1 MDNSLYLCKNM
12 SRTFH
17 RRPDAEHIAMAVVFA
32 ALALFFFLQR
42 RTPAVLLA
50 LLFVAEAVVTIERLI
65 HTVYVLDEGAGELIV
80 DGGRFSRTVRIP
92 LSDIVSATC
101 VPRRLLRPAHVLVRY
116 GAGHECAVCPENG
129 PGFAAEIMRCVTQGQ
144 PGETQAEG
152 ASATRCDKA

>member
-42 RTPAVLLA
+42 RTSAVLLA

-65 HTVYVLDEGAGELIV
+65 HTVYVLD
-80 DGGRFSRTVRIP
+80 GGRFSRVVRIP
-92 LSDIVSATC
+92 LSDIVSATY
-101 VPRRLLRPAHVLVRY
+101 VPHRLLRPAHVLVRY
-116 GAGHECAVCPENG
+116 GAEHECAVMPENG
-129 PGFAAEIMRCVTQGQ
+129 HAFISEVMRSVERIQQG
-144 PGETQAEG
+144 
-152 ASATRCDKA
+152 